1 MAIKVEGSALED
13 IKTLLKRQNIDT
25 DTLRID
31 AQVG

>member
-1 MAIKVEGSALED
+1 MVIKAENSAIED